1 MRRGLRS
8 SRKKNAFLHYNLKAQ
23 CVKICGALLAE
34 MVYGTVCTRGVD
46 TDKMQQLCDAMDQ
59 NL

>member
-1 MRRGLRS
+1 MQRGLRS
-8 SRKKNAFLHYNLKAQ
+8 SKKKSISTLKFKGPV
-23 CVKICGALLAE
+23 CKICGALLAE